1 MTTARRADRR
11 AAELGSGQ
19 GSISNEGGTATG
31 PGKSPDAEPRKDNQ
45 RDIAGTGSDKAANG
59 RPGHKAN
66 A

>member
-1 MTTARRADRR
+1 MTTVKKEDRR

-31 PGKSPDAEPRKDNQ
+31 PGKSPGTKSHKENQ
-45 RDIAGTGSDKAANG
+45 RNIAGAGSDKALNS
-59 RPGHKAN
+59 RPGHKVN